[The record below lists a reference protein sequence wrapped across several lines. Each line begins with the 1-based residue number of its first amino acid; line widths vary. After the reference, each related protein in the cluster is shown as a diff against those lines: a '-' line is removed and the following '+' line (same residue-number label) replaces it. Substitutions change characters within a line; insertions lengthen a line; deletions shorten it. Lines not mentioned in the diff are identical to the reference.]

1 MKYTK
6 ILSLIAV
13 SAASLFTFELFAQDT
28 QDTPVS
34 KFEYNRADSLKAI
47 YERDQAQTQKAD
59 DVEKMNDAKNERS
72 ETKAKAKEAQRI
84 EDEADDAAKQSKNAL
99 KTEKK
104 AQKLR
109 KQADKQAEKA
119 ETARDKSDLN

>member
-1 MKYTK
+1 MKYKK

-13 SAASLFTFELFAQDT
+13 SAASLFVFELFAQDS
-28 QDTPVS
+28 PVS
-34 KFEYNRADSLKAI
+34 KFEYKRMDSLQAI
-47 YERDQAQTQKAD
+47 YERDQAQTQKAENA
-59 DVEKMNDAKNERS
+59 EKMTDAKKEQV

-84 EDEADDAAKQSKNAL
+84 EDEADDAAKQSKDAVR
-99 KTEKK
+99 TEKK

-119 ETARDKSDLN
+119 EAARDKSDLN